1 MANAKPLKLDPSTPE
16 QTEAQPEVQPEAQ
29 PEVKP
34 VVAKPKTG
42 TLASGTQ
49 YTDH

>member
-16 QTEAQPEVQPEAQ
+16 QTEVQPEAQ

>member
-16 QTEAQPEVQPEAQ
+16 QTEAQPEAQ